1 MGVRFKYKGTD
12 VTDKRGAVVCCV
24 KSGSNLI
31 FYSSDFNIPSGN
43 DVAPVTD
50 GEVAY
55 VENLINGPWLGPRE
69 ILAKEISKAAE
80 LGLRRLDDPER
91 SLYRV
96 KLFEAAKFFKSKRYK
111 TGLVPDVIA
120 AYADT
125 RKLKP
130 KEATLQI
137 LEQEADF
144 NKRVEELSH
153 IKVFAVDD
161 YRYISERDIF
171 VKHESYLRHVEELVN
186 FFLS

>member
-1 MGVRFKYKGTD
+1 M
-12 VTDKRGAVVCCV
+12 
-24 KSGSNLI
+24 
-31 FYSSDFNIPSGN
+31 PSGN

-55 VENLINGPWLGPRE
+55 VENVINGPWLGPRE
-69 ILAKEISKAAE
+69 ILARELSKAAD
-80 LGLRRLDDPER
+80 LGLRRMDDPEN

-111 TGLVPDVIA
+111 TNLVPDIIA

-137 LEQEADF
+137 LEQEEDF
-144 NKRVEELSH
+144 NLRVEELTH
-153 IKVFAVDD
+153 IKVFALDD
-161 YRYISERDIF
+161 YRYLGENEIF
-171 VKHESYLRHVEELVN
+171 IKHESYLRHVEELVN